1 MVNWSDI
8 IGRVSFVNCDPLF
21 HNLSQHWS
29 ILPAPPA
36 WLTGHLLR
44 RDCLVAPIPAAD
56 YAANSSELIL
66 LPDIGIASVG
76 AVGSVLL
83 FSKRELTKIRDIALP
98 TDSSTSKKL
107 VLYLLSQLGLDPKTV
122 DMGPDLDE
130 MLSKCDAA
138 LLIGDRALDEAQRN
152 PELVK
157 MDLGEEWFKQ
167 TGLPMVFGV
176 FAAPVSA
183 PVNKLKQAHHDLL
196 ENAKKFRDEQQ
207 IKDDV
212 IRDTVIRSGFS
223 KDRINGYFNEVTNI
237 LTDDSVRGLELF
249 LTEVCGLETDIQW
262 LEI

>member
-21 HNLSQHWS
+21 HNLSQQWS

-249 LTEVCGLETDIQW
+249 LTKVCGLETDIQW

>member
-83 FSKRELTKIRDIALP
+83 FSKRELTQIRDIALP

-107 VLYLLSQLGLDPKTV
+107 VLYILLVLYISQ
-122 DMGPDLDE
+122 
-130 MLSKCDAA
+130 
-138 LLIGDRALDEAQRN
+138 N
-152 PELVK
+152 
-157 MDLGEEWFKQ
+157 
-167 TGLPMVFGV
+167 
-176 FAAPVSA
+176 
-183 PVNKLKQAHHDLL
+183 HHSL
-196 ENAKKFRDEQQ
+196 E
-207 IKDDV
+207 
-212 IRDTVIRSGFS
+212 
-223 KDRINGYFNEVTNI
+223 
-237 LTDDSVRGLELF
+237 
-249 LTEVCGLETDIQW
+249 
-262 LEI
+262 

>member
-21 HNLSQHWS
+21 HNLSEQWS

-56 YAANSSELIL
+56 YAVNSSELIL

-107 VLYLLSQLGLDPKTV
+107 VLYLLSQLDLDPKTV

>member
-1 MVNWSDI
+1 VVNWSDI

-21 HNLSQHWS
+21 HNLSEHWS

-83 FSKRELTKIRDIALP
+83 FSKRELTQIRDIALP

-107 VLYLLSQLGLDPKTV
+107 VLYILSQLGLDPKTV

-138 LLIGDRALDEAQRN
+138 LLIGDRALDEAQRY

-157 MDLGEEWFKQ
+157 MDLGEEWLKQ

-196 ENAKKFRDEQQ
+196 NNAKKFRDDQQ

-212 IRDTVIRSGFS
+212 IRHTVIRSGFT
-223 KDRINGYFNEVTNI
+223 KDRISEYFNEVTNI
-237 LTDDSVRGLELF
+237 LTADSVRGLEFF
-249 LTEVCGLETDIQW
+249 LTEVCGLERDIQW